1 MSRPRSRALTPRPA
15 IPDPAFPDQGAAS
28 DVSRLTAERAQ
39 HESQWGRVQGLPAVR
54 LFLADGEH
62 NDGDWHQ
69 KFTSLVH

>member
-1 MSRPRSRALTPRPA
+1 
-15 IPDPAFPDQGAAS
+15 
-28 DVSRLTAERAQ
+28 VSRLTAERAQ

-69 KFTSLVH
+69 KFTSLVR

>member
-1 MSRPRSRALTPRPA
+1 
-15 IPDPAFPDQGAAS
+15 
-28 DVSRLTAERAQ
+28 VSRLTAERAQ

-62 NDGDWHQ
+62 NDGERDR